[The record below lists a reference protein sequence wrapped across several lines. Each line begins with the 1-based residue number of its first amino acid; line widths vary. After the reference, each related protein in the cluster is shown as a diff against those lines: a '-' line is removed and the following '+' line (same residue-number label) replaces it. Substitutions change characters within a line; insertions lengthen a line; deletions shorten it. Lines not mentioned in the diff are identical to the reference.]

1 MVEREYAKAI
11 FDLALE
17 EKKLEQFLKELKSIK
32 TIVLENK
39 DFMKLLTSPV
49 LDSVKKD
56 QIVDKVLVNFQS
68 TIVAYVKLLVRNDR
82 FNLIENIVDEFEK
95 LTEEHNSV
103 LKIEVVSSEVLSK
116 AQMKKITKML
126 TDKYPNKQLII
137 NNSVSSNILYG
148 IQIYCDGKSIDMSL
162 KNMLNKMKESL

>member
-68 TIVAYVKLLVRNDR
+68 TIVAYVKLLVRNNR

-116 AQMKKITKML
+116 PQMKKITKML

-148 IQIYCDGKSIDMSL
+148 IQIYSNCKSIDMSL